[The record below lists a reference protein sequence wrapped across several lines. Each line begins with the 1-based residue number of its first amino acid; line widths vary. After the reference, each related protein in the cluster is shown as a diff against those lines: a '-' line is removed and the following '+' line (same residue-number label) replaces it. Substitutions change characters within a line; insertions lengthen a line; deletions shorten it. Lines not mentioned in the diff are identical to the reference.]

1 MRRIYE
7 KGRSNI
13 IANSAMVATSQPLSS
28 QEAINILK
36 IGGNAVDA
44 AIAASAVLSVVEPGS
59 TGIGGDCFAIVKM
72 ENKKPISFNGS
83 GINPKNANLNFF

>member
-28 QEAINILK
+28 QEAVNILK
-36 IGGNAVDA
+36 MGGNAVDA

-59 TGIGGDCFAIVKM
+59 TGMGETV
-72 ENKKPISFNGS
+72 
-83 GINPKNANLNFF
+83 LQ

>member
-28 QEAINILK
+28 QEAINILRM
-36 IGGNAVDA
+36 GGNAVDA
-44 AIAASAVLSVVEPGS
+44 AIACLLYTSPSPRDATLSRMPSSA
-59 TGIGGDCFAIVKM
+59 
-72 ENKKPISFNGS
+72 
-83 GINPKNANLNFF
+83 